1 MRKVPKR
8 FQRFTKEHP
17 EVAIAY
23 EKLGT
28 ACHAG
33 GPLNE
38 KERALVKLGISI
50 GARLEGGV
58 HSHVRKALDVHVR
71 PDQIVH
77 VALLSLP
84 TLGLPSMMAAM
95 SWVDDIL
102 SSSKPRSKRQKK

>member
-1 MRKVPKR
+1 MRKVPQR

-17 EVAIAY
+17 EIATAY

-28 ACHAG
+28 ECHAG

-58 HSHVRKALDVHVR
+58 HSHVRKALDAHVR
-71 PDQIVH
+71 RDEIIH
-77 VALLSLP
+77 VALVGS
-84 TLGLPSMMAAM
+84 
-95 SWVDDIL
+95 D
-102 SSSKPRSKRQKK
+102 SSQ